1 MHKRTTLL
9 VLAAL
14 LLVTSFAPAQEEE
27 GFSYSAYF
35 LTYGTFDRSIV
46 AEGTRFDGVDPG
58 TGVPQFS
65 AVEDQNYQFFSQ
77 RIRPTLKYN
86 EEFMEASLTFESDW
100 VWGSGDA
107 ETALGFDTGKHPNVG
122 IGTDQPNFLELKQA
136 YVKVTMPTLPI
147 TLQGGLFGLFYG
159 GWGAGYYSEETPQLR
174 GSYEF
179 GTPKVLG
186 TNNITA
192 YYVPVATGST
202 YRYDKV
208 NGVDGTFE
216 DDQWIAGAEANL
228 FFDTDSSFMRVTPTF
243 WWIGAGEDTGGV
255 YADGNGFVPGVG
267 FLGSFNQRLTV
278 IGSLAVPF
286 GSGKD
291 ATGGDI
297 DYRALYGTVDT
308 EYTWGRNKTGLH
320 LMYQSGDDKA
330 DDEYTALTAQQLSPV
345 VPLGGKFWFFES
357 GVFSPLAA
365 GNNLIYSQA
374 DVLRNGAASGNE
386 AGAVVV
392 GLYNEYAIGNF
403 TPYLGV
409 AAAFA
414 TADDPDTAEDDLF
427 YGVEVDAS
435 VAYSFGNW
443 RLFTEFAYLFAGDAY
458 LNRGAGIADFGSV
471 VDVADVRD
479 ALHFG
484 IGLEASF

>member
-1 MHKRTTLL
+1 MLRKTLGIVML
-9 VLAAL
+9 AL
-14 LLVTSFAPAQEEE
+14 LIFAGTATAQEEE

-46 AEGTRFDGVDPG
+46 GEGLRFDGGDFLDP
-58 TGVPQFS
+58 TNYT
-65 AVEDQNYQFFSQ
+65 AVEDQTYQFFSQ
-77 RIRPTLKYN
+77 RIRPTFKYT
-86 EEFMEASLTFESDW
+86 EEFMEASVTFESDW

-107 ETALGFDTGKHPNVG
+107 ETALGFGTGKHPNVG

-136 YVKVTMPTLPI
+136 YVKIMMPTLPI

-159 GWGAGYYSEETPQLR
+159 GWGAGYYSEETPQMR
-174 GSYEF
+174 VSYEF
-179 GTPKVLG
+179 GDAKILG

-202 YRYDKV
+202 YRYDKE
-208 NGVDGTFE
+208 NGVDGAYE
-216 DDQWIAGAEANL
+216 DDRAIFGVEGNI
-228 FFDTDSSFMRVTPTF
+228 FYDTDSSFMRVTPTF
-243 WWIGAGEDTGGV
+243 WWITAGEDASGV
-255 YADGNGFVPGVG
+255 YRDGNGFVPGLG
-267 FLGSFNQRLTV
+267 FLGIFNQRITV
-278 IGSLAVPF
+278 LGSLAVPF

-291 ATGGDI
+291 ATDQDI
-297 DYRALYGTVDT
+297 DYRALYGTVDAD
-308 EYTWGRNKTGLH
+308 YNWGLGKTGIH

-330 DDEYTALTAQQLSPV
+330 DDEATALTAQQLSPV

-374 DVLRNGAASGNE
+374 DVTR
-386 AGAVVV
+386 AGAFSTNNAGAMVV
-392 GLYNEYAIGNF
+392 GLYNEFGIGNL

-409 AAAFA
+409 ATAFA
-414 TADDPDTAEDDLF
+414 TADAPGTPDDMF
-427 YGVEVDAS
+427 YGVEIDAS

-443 RLFTEFAYLFAGDAY
+443 RVFAEAAYLFAGDGY
-458 LNRGAGIADFGSV
+458 LNRGPGVADFGNVTALS
-471 VDVADVRD
+471 DVQNAS
-479 ALHFG
+479 HFG